1 MALAN
6 ALLLRQQTPEPAIF
20 NLPPAEQALICVFV
34 IACLWVL
41 WVTCI
46 RTSKAMLLGRKGRLA
61 AQLGQHAEAVRYFRE
76 ALASKPAP
84 TPVEQ
89 RLLLMALA
97 IELVEHGCYREA
109 REPLKSA
116 LASKVGDLGGICHA
130 AMAELLL
137 LQGIELEKAIELVDE
152 AMELARVRGRWGG
165 LSRKMCQRLDGSIRA
180 GMWAQKA
187 WALAQLGRNGEAR
200 QALEMAVKSV
210 EDVLRLG
217 PYTVKEQTD
226 DLLTFLR
233 NHYLGLFYA
242 PAIISGLAEAHWRI
256 GMVWLALHETA
267 NAMTHFSA
275 ARDQEPEGKYGIL
288 SQQQLK
294 QLAEVG
300 GP

>member
-6 ALLLRQQTPEPAIF
+6 LLLVRQQTREPAIF
-20 NLPPAEQALICVFV
+20 NLPPAEQALICVLV

-46 RTSKAMLLGRKGRLA
+46 RPSKAMLLGRKGCDA

-89 RLLLMALA
+89 RHLLMALA
-97 IELVEHGCYREA
+97 TELVEQGCYREA
-109 REPLKSA
+109 REHLKSA
-116 LASKVGDLGGICHA
+116 LASKVGDLGGICHS

-152 AMELARVRGRWGG
+152 AMELARLRGRWRG

-226 DLLTFLR
+226 DLAWR
-233 NHYLGLFYA
+233 YSLGLFYA

-256 GMVWLALHETA
+256 GMVWLAMHETG
-267 NAMTHFSA
+267 NAITHFGA